1 MHAEHAELISA
12 LRSENHRLT
21 VANAEL
27 VTYRA
32 IIKGQDELLKNAQ
45 RIIDKQQATL
55 EEQMRLLFEMSAKLE
70 EAGKCP

>member
-12 LRSENHRLT
+12 LRAENHRLT
-21 VANAEL
+21 VENAEI

-32 IIKGQDELLKNAQ
+32 IINGQDQLLKNAQ
-45 RIIDKQQATL
+45 SIIDKQQTTL
-55 EEQMRLLFEMSAKLE
+55 KEQMRILLEMSAKLE